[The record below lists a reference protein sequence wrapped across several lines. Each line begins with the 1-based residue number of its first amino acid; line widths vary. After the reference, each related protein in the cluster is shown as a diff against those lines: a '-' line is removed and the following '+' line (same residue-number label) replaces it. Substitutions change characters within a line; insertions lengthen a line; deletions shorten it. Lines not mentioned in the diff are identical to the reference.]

1 MENIE
6 RPVRGNYQV
15 TYTYN
20 DHLQYASEHPEI
32 TYNGGIDYYSDDRNI
47 RSCDDGT
54 VEKVG
59 FDAKGYGNYI
69 KIKHSWGYSL
79 YAHLS
84 TEVNFPIGF
93 EITRGMIIGIMGT
106 TGFSTG
112 THLHF
117 EVRDTNNKFFDPTSY
132 ILDYGNE
139 NTINIQNPIE
149 EVADTSDTIV
159 VPTEENK
166 LTHNIRV
173 CADTAGVR
181 YTPAGDLLYYATKGE
196 VFLKGDETKEANG
209 YIWQKV
215 YKPFWIAQHDGNEPL
230 IEDV

>member
-93 EITRGMIIGIMGT
+93 EITRGMIVGIMGT

-117 EVRDTNNKFFDPTSY
+117 EVRDINNKFFDPTPY
-132 ILDYGNE
+132 ILDYGKEEIINVPITVEESE
-139 NTINIQNPIE
+139 NKI
-149 EVADTSDTIV
+149 SL
-159 VPTEENK
+159 EENN
-166 LTHNIRV
+166 LTHNVRV
-173 CADTAGVR
+173 CAETAGVR
-181 YTPAGDLLYYATKGE
+181 YEPAGKLLYYAIKGE
-196 VFLKGDETKEANG
+196 EFLKGEETKEANG

-215 YKPFWIAQHDGNEPL
+215 YKPFWIAQHDGYEPL